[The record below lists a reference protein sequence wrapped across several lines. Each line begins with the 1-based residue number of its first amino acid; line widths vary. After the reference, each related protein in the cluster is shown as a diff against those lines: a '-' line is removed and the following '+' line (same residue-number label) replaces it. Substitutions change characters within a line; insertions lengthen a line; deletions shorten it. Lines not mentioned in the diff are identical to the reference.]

1 MAYDAFSGD
10 KSNSLRIDGDTYL
23 VAALQALPKQIGQKY
38 LVAAIKKCMEPV
50 RSALVANTPVGPTG
64 NLRAAV
70 GAEGRTYK
78 SGVAFGVVGYRRTVS
93 TNTVG
98 NNGYHSHLIEF
109 GTRERYPRNAPFL
122 SSYAIRDW
130 QPPGWR
136 GRWPMVARKVDGVRA
151 MHPLGFAFV
160 ATQGQA
166 LEILLSEMQSGLD
179 KGIAEARSKGLT

>member
-10 KSNSLRIDGDTYL
+10 KSNSVRIDGDTYL
-23 VAALQALPKQIGQKY
+23 VAALQSLPKQIGQKY
-38 LVAAIKKCMEPV
+38 LIGAIKQAMEPV
-50 RSALVANTPVGPTG
+50 RAALLANTPVGPTG

-78 SGVAFGVVGYRRTVS
+78 SGVSFGVVGYRRAVS

-109 GTRERYPRNAPFL
+109 GTRERVPRKAPFL

-130 QPPGWR
+130 QPPGWQ
-136 GRWPMVARKVDGVRA
+136 GKWPMVARKVDGVRA
-151 MHPLGFAFV
+151 MHPLGNAFA
-160 ATQGQA
+160 ATRGQA
-166 LEILLSEMQSGLD
+166 LSILVSEMQVGLD
-179 KGIAEARSKGLT
+179 KGIADARSKGLI